1 MLLYQI
7 LAFTIYGKIFL
18 KCYAKAINFRDRV
31 FVNGYGFL
39 SFTKN
44 IGQNIVENISKNLSG
59 KSIHKLPGHTKQSTT
74 DVLKTVS
81 KRVIQETD
89 DLIGNKI
96 ANRIT
101 NV

>member
-39 SFTKN
+39 SFTK
-44 IGQNIVENISKNLSG
+44 NIVENISKNLSG